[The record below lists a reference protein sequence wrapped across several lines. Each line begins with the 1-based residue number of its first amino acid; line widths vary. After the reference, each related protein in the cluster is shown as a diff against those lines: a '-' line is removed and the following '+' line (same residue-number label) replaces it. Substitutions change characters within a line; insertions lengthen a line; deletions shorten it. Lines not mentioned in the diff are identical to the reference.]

1 MLMQKV
7 KSSNIDSIG
16 YEDGTLKVR
25 FRNGGEYEYPD
36 TFEAEH
42 ADFMESASKGKWLNA
57 FVAARSGVTQT
68 KKPEAAPMKKEAP
81 TVKASS
87 TSAAEFAGG
96 VMRAQ
101 ISRVTRRASF
111 RTLNR

>member
-1 MLMQKV
+1 MLIQSV
-7 KSSNIDSIG
+7 KSSNIDAIG

-36 TFEAEH
+36 TSEADH

-87 TSAAEFAGG
+87 SAAEFAGG

-101 ISRVTRRASF
+101 MSRTSRVATF
-111 RTLNR
+111 RVPK

>member
-1 MLMQKV
+1 MLMQAV
-7 KSSNIDSIG
+7 KSFNIDSIG

-36 TFEAEH
+36 TSEAEH
-42 ADFMESASKGKWLNA
+42 ADLMESASKGKWLNA
-57 FVAARSGVTQT
+57 FVAARSGVMQT
-68 KKPEAAPMKKEAP
+68 RKPEALPARKEAP
-81 TVKASS
+81 VVKAPS
-87 TSAAEFAGG
+87 SAAEFAGG

-111 RTLNR
+111 RSLNR